1 MDALDVLIGQLL
13 DAADA
18 NDVLVLLSSD
28 HGGHDTSHGSYID
41 EDLFIPMF
49 VKGITEVVQAQKNP
63 SRLHPLSVKC
73 LASNIYTSRGV
84 VHVHVQQHKLCRH
97 AKTKH
102 ISASVSQVRV

>member
-49 VKGITEVVQAQKNP
+49 VKGIPAF
-63 SRLHPLSVKC
+63 
-73 LASNIYTSRGV
+73 
-84 VHVHVQQHKLCRH
+84 
-97 AKTKH
+97 
-102 ISASVSQVRV
+102 